1 MYGSTCIPYNTL
13 IMPNIFIPQRPVI
26 AAYPRMPEAF
36 TEAEAMSI
44 YLKEKG
50 IDVPHGSLYD
60 EDLRKRVKNHEFD
73 VLIVAGGDGSV
84 LRAGHL
90 CAPLGVPIL
99 GVNLGRLGFLI
110 QIDRREWREY
120 FDKLL
125 NGDAW
130 IENRM
135 MLRAE
140 HMRSGD
146 SLGHWNALNEVVVAR
161 GRTLRPVRLSASVDG
176 RHLTSYVADG
186 LVAST
191 ATGSTAYALAAGGP
205 ILPPE
210 LRNILLV
217 PIAPH
222 LSVDRAVVLSE
233 GSMVSIRVAGENGV
247 LSIDGQPSITLMD
260 NDHVDIHA
268 ADVITQF
275 VRFGDPGYFYR
286 NLTAHMNENSLGLPR

>member
-1 MYGSTCIPYNTL
+1 MSEP
-13 IMPNIFIPQRPVI
+13 FIPKRPVVT
-26 AAYPRMPEAF
+26 AYPRMPEAF
-36 TEAEAMSI
+36 AEVEAMST

-50 IDVPHGSLYD
+50 VDAPHGSLYD
-60 EDLRKRVKNHEFD
+60 EGLRKRVKNHEFD
-73 VLIVAGGDGSV
+73 LLIVAGGDGSV

-90 CAPLGVPIL
+90 CAPLGLPIL

-110 QIDRREWREY
+110 QVDRKEWREY

-125 NGDAW
+125 DGEAW

-135 MLRAE
+135 MLQAE
-140 HMRSGD
+140 HIRAGD
-146 SLGHWNALNEVVVAR
+146 SLGQWNALNEVVVGR
-161 GRTLRPVRLSASVDG
+161 GQNLRPVRLSASVDG

-233 GSMVSIRVAGENGV
+233 GSMVSIRVNGENSV
-247 LSIDGQPSITLMD
+247 LSVDGQASISLMED
-260 NDHVDIHA
+260 DHVDIRA
-268 ADVITQF
+268 AEVTTQF

>member
-1 MYGSTCIPYNTL
+1 MSES
-13 IMPNIFIPQRPVI
+13 FIPKRPVI
-26 AAYPRMPEAF
+26 MAYPKMPQAF
-36 TEAEAMSI
+36 TEAEAMSL
-44 YLKEKG
+44 YWRDKG
-50 IDVPHGSLYD
+50 IEAPYGSLYD
-60 EDLRKRVKNHEFD
+60 EDLRKRVRKGEFNIL
-73 VLIVAGGDGSV
+73 VVAGGDGSV

-90 CAPLGVPIL
+90 CAPSGVPVL
-99 GVNLGRLGFLI
+99 GVNLGRIGFLI
-110 QIDRREWREY
+110 QVDRSEWRKY

-125 NGDAW
+125 AGEAW

-135 MLRAE
+135 MLHADHIRAGE
-140 HMRSGD
+140 
-146 SLGHWNALNEVVVAR
+146 SLGNWNALNEVVVGR
-161 GRTLRPVRLSASVDG
+161 GQNLRPVHLTAFVDG
-176 RHLTSYVADG
+176 LQLTSYVADG

-233 GSMVSIRVAGENGV
+233 GSMVSIRINGENAV
-247 LSIDGQPSITLMD
+247 LSIDGQPSIPLSED
-260 NDHVDIHA
+260 DHVDVCA
-268 ADVITQF
+268 ADVTVQF

-286 NLTAHMNENSLGLPR
+286 NLTAHMNENSLG

>member
-1 MYGSTCIPYNTL
+1 
-13 IMPNIFIPQRPVI
+13 MPNVFIPQRPVI

-50 IDVPHGSLYD
+50 IDAPHGSLYD

-233 GSMVSIRVAGENGV
+233 GSMVSIRVTGENGV

>member
-1 MYGSTCIPYNTL
+1 MSAS
-13 IMPNIFIPQRPVI
+13 FIPKRPVVT
-26 AAYPRMPEAF
+26 AYPKMPEAF
-36 TEAEAMSI
+36 AEAEAISAF
-44 YLKEKG
+44 LKDKG
-50 IDVPHGSLYD
+50 MDAPYGSLYN
-60 EDLRKRVKNHEFD
+60 EDLRKRVKKGEFD
-73 VLIVAGGDGSV
+73 MLIAVGGDGSV

-90 CAPLGVPIL
+90 CAPSGVPIL

-110 QIDRREWREY
+110 QVDRKEWREY
-120 FDKLL
+120 FEKLL
-125 NGDAW
+125 NGEAW

-140 HMRSGD
+140 HIRAGESI
-146 SLGHWNALNEVVVAR
+146 SHSNALNEVVVGR
-161 GRTLRPVRLSASVDG
+161 GQILRPVRLTAFVDT
-176 RHLTSYVADG
+176 RQLTSYVADG
-186 LVAST
+186 LIAST

-233 GSMVSIRVAGENGV
+233 GSSVNIVVKSENAV
-247 LSIDGQPSITLMD
+247 LSVDGQLPSPLMED
-260 NDHVDIHA
+260 DQVNVTA
-268 ADVITQF
+268 AEVTAQF

-286 NLTAHMNENSLGLPR
+286 NITAHMNENSLGLPQ

>member
-1 MYGSTCIPYNTL
+1 MSVS
-13 IMPNIFIPQRPVI
+13 FIPKRPVVT
-26 AAYPRMPEAF
+26 AYPKMPEAF
-36 TEAEAMSI
+36 AEAEAISAF
-44 YLKEKG
+44 LKEKG
-50 IDVPHGSLYD
+50 MDAPYGSLYN
-60 EDLRKRVKNHEFD
+60 EDLRKRVKKGEFD
-73 VLIVAGGDGSV
+73 MLIAVGGDGSV

-90 CAPLGVPIL
+90 CAPSDVPIL

-110 QIDRREWREY
+110 QVDRKEWREY
-120 FDKLL
+120 FVKLL
-125 NGDAW
+125 NGEAW

-140 HMRSGD
+140 HIRAGESI
-146 SLGHWNALNEVVVAR
+146 GHSNALNEVVVGR
-161 GRTLRPVRLSASVDG
+161 GQNLRPVRLTAFVDT
-176 RHLTSYVADG
+176 RQLTSYVADG
-186 LVAST
+186 LIAST

-233 GSMVSIRVAGENGV
+233 GSSVNIVVKSENAV
-247 LSIDGQPSITLMD
+247 LSVDGQLPSPLMED
-260 NDHVDIHA
+260 DQVNVTA
-268 ADVITQF
+268 ADVTAQF

-286 NLTAHMNENSLGLPR
+286 NITAHMNENSLGLPE

>member
-1 MYGSTCIPYNTL
+1 
-13 IMPNIFIPQRPVI
+13 MPDSFIPQRPVVT
-26 AAYPRMPEAF
+26 AYPRMPEAF
-36 TEAEAMSI
+36 TEAEAMSA

-50 IDVPHGSLYD
+50 LEAPFGSLYD
-60 EDLRKRVKNHEFD
+60 EDLRKRVKNQEFD
-73 VLIVAGGDGSV
+73 MLIIAGGDGSV

-99 GVNLGRLGFLI
+99 GVNLGRIGFLI
-110 QIDRREWREY
+110 QVDRKDWREY

-125 NGDAW
+125 TGEAW
-130 IENRM
+130 VENRM
-135 MLRAE
+135 MLHAE
-140 HMRSGD
+140 HSRTGD
-146 SLGHWNALNEVVVAR
+146 SQGKWNALNEVVVGR
-161 GRTLRPVRLSASVDG
+161 GQNLRPVRLSASVDG
-176 RHLTSYVADG
+176 RHLTSYVTDG
-186 LVAST
+186 LIAST

-222 LSVDRAVVLSE
+222 LSVDRAVVLAE
-233 GSMVSIRVAGENGV
+233 GSMVSICTRSENAV
-247 LSIDGQPSITLMD
+247 LSIDGQPSITLMED
-260 NDHVDIHA
+260 DHVNIRA
-268 ADVITQF
+268 AEVTAQF